1 MKCDKKIRYLLAF
14 CLLLAGTLIF
24 IVLNVCI
31 GTVAIPLEDILAS
44 IQGYAIQNE
53 RILWDIRMPRAVAAL
68 VLGGALALAG
78 YLLQT
83 FFHNPIAGPFVLG
96 ISSGAKMVVAL
107 VMVFLMGRAFT
118 VSSAILILAAGLC
131 TCDVT

>member
-14 CLLLAGTLIF
+14 CLLVAGTLIF

-53 RILWDIRMPRAVAAL
+53 RSVGYPVPRAVAAL
-68 VLGGALALAG
+68 VLGGA
-78 YLLQT
+78 
-83 FFHNPIAGPFVLG
+83 
-96 ISSGAKMVVAL
+96 
-107 VMVFLMGRAFT
+107 
-118 VSSAILILAAGLC
+118 
-131 TCDVT
+131 